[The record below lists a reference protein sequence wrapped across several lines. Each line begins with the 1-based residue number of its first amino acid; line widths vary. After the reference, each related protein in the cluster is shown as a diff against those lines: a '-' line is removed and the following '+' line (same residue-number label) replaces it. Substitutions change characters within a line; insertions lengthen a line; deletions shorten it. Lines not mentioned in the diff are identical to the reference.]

1 MTIDQFSHVTDEEIR
16 ALFTAQNARHCEM
29 TAAIHGENRS
39 GYPTWAM
46 NLMEHRELERL
57 AAKAGLQD
65 PHYKA
70 DPVRVY
76 RAAQTAMGATICD
89 QWIPENPLEM
99 GDHGYEGG
107 SFNATTGNHA
117 ITVDG
122 IPIEDPEDVVEH
134 LQTVVFPRLEQAI
147 AEFDTEKRIRQI
159 GLSEYTQQLELGTDF
174 LKTGYGYISF
184 PIFAYQTYGYENYFC
199 AYQLYEDVIAHHF
212 ALQAEL
218 CRKNNEAAAKAI
230 VRYDLPRLFRLDHD
244 ITDSRST
251 LVDIRSM
258 DRIWFPKVEYA
269 LAPVTEQTDMRL
281 IWHCDGNIM
290 PLVPRLLEIG
300 IRGFQGFQYECG
312 IDFAELCRLRD
323 WEGQPLFFVAG
334 SSVTTT
340 LPHGTP
346 EAVKQEL
353 AYFVE
358 VHGDSVLTLGAS
370 SSIAPGVPP
379 KNLDMLLEGLA
390 YYRTHKA

>member
-1 MTIDQFSHVTDEEIR
+1 MTEQYSHISDEEIR
-16 ALFTAQNARHCEM
+16 SLFSAQAARHTEM
-29 TAAIHGENRS
+29 TAAIYGENIS
-39 GYPTWAM
+39 GYPTVAM
-46 NLMEHRELERL
+46 NLMEHRELERM
-57 AAKAGLQD
+57 AARTGMAD
-65 PHYKA
+65 PQYKKNPRQVYKA
-70 DPVRVY
+70 
-76 RAAQTAMGATICD
+76 AQMAMGACTCD

-107 SFNATTGNHA
+107 SFNATTGNHT
-117 ITVDG
+117 IVVDG
-122 IPIEDPEDVVEH
+122 ISIEEPEDVVEH
-134 LQTVVFPRLEQAI
+134 LETIVFPRLEKAI

-159 GLSEYTQQLELGTDF
+159 GLSEYAQQKEMGLEL

-184 PIFAYQTYGYENYFC
+184 PVFDYYIYGYENYFC
-199 AYQLYEDVIAHHF
+199 AYQLYEDVIDRHF

-218 CRKNNEAAAKAI
+218 CRRNNDAAAKAI
-230 VRYDLPRLFRLDHD
+230 LRYDLPRLFRLDHD

-251 LVDIRSM
+251 LVDINSM
-258 DRIWFPKVEYA
+258 DRIWFPRVDYS
-269 LAPVTEQTDMRL
+269 LAPVQEQTDMRL

-312 IDFAELCRLRD
+312 VDFAELCKLRGKD
-323 WEGQPLFFVAG
+323 GRPLFFVVG

-346 EAVKQEL
+346 EDIKNEL
-353 AYFVE
+353 AYFVQ
-358 VHGDSVLTLGAS
+358 VHGDSALTLGTS

-379 KNLDMLLEGLA
+379 KNLDMLIDCLA